1 MNTEKTI
8 VVLLLIAILLSV
20 VTLAITMSA
29 NVTVVMETTNVDTSD
44 MGTASVILNIVRNPA
59 KGGLS

>member
-29 NVTVVMETTNVDTSD
+29 NVTVVTEGNVDSVD
-44 MGTASVILNIVRNPA
+44 MGTASVILDIVRNPA
-59 KGGLS
+59 KGALR